1 MEPQLERLG
10 MRSMKAEAIVL
21 STIFAAILMLIP
33 ALGGGMG
40 LSWDA
45 VNHQIY
51 LGWIAD
57 STRFDLD
64 VWAAATQSFQFPY
77 LYWPAYKLYSSGAS
91 ALEAGVILAALQC
104 TCVPAVWMLARVCVP
119 EHSWFGTSM
128 RASAMAMALASSVVL
143 SMFNTTANDL
153 LAAVPLIWA
162 IAFASMTFLNDAKP
176 RSTMALYLLVGVL
189 CGVSVAFKLSNGPVA
204 VSVPLLFVIKAHGRR
219 LHLAPALAAYVAML
233 FSFGLTYAPWGWE
246 LASRF
251 GNPIFP
257 LFNSTFVGSAS

>member
-1 MEPQLERLG
+1 
-10 MRSMKAEAIVL
+10 MKVEAIVL
-21 STIFAAILMLIP
+21 STIFAALLVLVP
-33 ALGGGMG
+33 VLGGGMG

-57 STRFDLD
+57 RSRFDLD

-77 LYWPAYKLYSSGAS
+77 LYWPAYKLYSSGAGS
-91 ALEAGVILAALQC
+91 MQAGVTLAALQC

-128 RASAMAMALASSVVL
+128 RATAMAMAFASSVIL

-153 LAAVPLIWA
+153 LSAVPLIWA
-162 IAFASMTFLNDAKP
+162 IALASLMFSNDAKP
-176 RSTMALYLLVGVL
+176 RSTMALYLSVGVL
-189 CGVSVAFKLSNGPVA
+189 CGVSVAFKLSNGPIA
-204 VSVPLLFVIKAHGRR
+204 VSVPLLFLVQADGRR
-219 LHLAPALAAYVAML
+219 RRLAAALGAYVAML
-233 FSFGLTYAPWGWE
+233 FSFALIYTPWGWE

-257 LFNSTFVGSAS
+257 LLNSMFVGSPS